1 MVAGREKKK
10 RKARNE
16 VGKGSDKSDE
26 AENSNNLK
34 LKKPANIARRDW
46 EPVTGIILENSCRQS
61 YV

>member
-34 LKKPANIARRDW
+34 LKKPANIARRD
-46 EPVTGIILENSCRQS
+46 
-61 YV
+61 